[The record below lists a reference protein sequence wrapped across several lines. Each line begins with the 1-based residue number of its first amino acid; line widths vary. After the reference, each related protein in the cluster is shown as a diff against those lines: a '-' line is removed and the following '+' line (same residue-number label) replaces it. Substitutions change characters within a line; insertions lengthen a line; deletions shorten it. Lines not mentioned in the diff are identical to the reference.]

1 MSILRRSRMPITRA
15 KASRLLNQKE
25 MALYD
30 DSRINGLR
38 ALDAKALASRITRAR
53 TARDR
58 ARDLVQKHKL
68 ASRERTGSKRGTSG
82 QANQRSKDKAEVMT
96 DILKRFEGRLKE
108 VGRAGGGTTAK
119 AKTASAKTAKVA
131 KKARKGAAGKAPA
144 KTSKAAKKTAAKAAT
159 GTAAKKTVKKT
170 AKKAVTPATPAKR
183 PAAGKKA
190 AAAKKSSSTAARK
203 RATGKATRKR
213 GITPERALEQTR
225 ALLEAKQAHDA
236 EP

>member
-53 TARDR
+53 TAPDR

-68 ASRERTGSKRGTSG
+68 ASRARTGSKRGTSG

-96 DILKRFEGRLKE
+96 DILKRSDGRLKAVE
-108 VGRAGGGTTAK
+108 RAAGRPPAQARATP
-119 AKTASAKTAKVA
+119 AKTA
-131 KKARKGAAGKAPA
+131 R
-144 KTSKAAKKTAAKAAT
+144 AAKRTAAKPAA

-170 AKKAVTPATPAKR
+170 AKKAATPATPAKR
-183 PAAGKKA
+183 PAAGKK
-190 AAAKKSSSTAARK
+190 
-203 RATGKATRKR
+203 
-213 GITPERALEQTR
+213 
-225 ALLEAKQAHDA
+225 
-236 EP
+236 